1 MFMKLKR
8 SITVLVFLMLLSSLA
23 KGQYFSSGQ
32 DPASTKWKQI
42 NTANFQIIFPENF
55 EVQAQ
60 YLANILDSAYAL
72 VAYSLNGTIKKT
84 SIILHTQTVVSNGTT
99 AWAPTRIDLH
109 TTSPQQIYAQPWLD
123 QLALHEIRHLIQIEK
138 LNTGLTNVLKIILG
152 EQALAFMT
160 GIFIPQWF
168 LEGDAVVTETALS
181 NSGRGREPSFIMPI
195 KAQLLEKGTF
205 SYEKSVHGSYKDFV
219 TDPYPLGYL
228 MVASGRNKF
237 GAKLWEN
244 TLLNT
249 GRNPYQITPFSN
261 AIKKTTGLNKQQFYY
276 YVMDELKSK
285 WDSIQSLQSFQ
296 PLEHLTKKPKDF
308 TNYNH
313 PLMMDE
319 KNMLSVKR
327 SIDDVQRIIK
337 ILPSGEEK
345 IIFTPGPNLGD
356 RLSYSRGLLCW
367 SEVEFDARWQN
378 RNFSVIKTYHLKS
391 KKLTH
396 LTKNSRLFSPALSHD
411 AKKIAAIEQSTT
423 DKSSLVILDALNG
436 TELKRFHHPNHEFL
450 MSPSWSEDDNKIV
463 LITLNNQ
470 GKSIQVLNI
479 ISGQFEKQ
487 IPETYV
493 PIANPRITNDT
504 IYFSGAFSG
513 TDNIYALECSSKAIF
528 QISHVKFGA
537 KDVFVD
543 EKNDFL
549 LYANYT
555 SDGYEI
561 VKQKLSDERWIPL
574 TEIKKGFLDLPKTFS
589 KQEKGILEIDH
600 RVDKKFEAEKYRK
613 ASSLL
618 DIHSWAP
625 ASINVNS
632 YEVKPGFSMMSQNKL
647 STAFA
652 TLGYEYDLNES
663 LGKYYFNY
671 SYEGFYPIFELEVD
685 HGKKRYYLNDSTHQI
700 KFVLYDET
708 NIETQ
713 VRLPLSFNKGRYYR
727 GIQPSIKFRNSFLKE
742 LPDQKINFTQHAVH
756 SMNYRLYL
764 YNQIRSSSR
773 DLYPAWGQILDF
785 RVGHTPF
792 QEEHKSWLVSAQS
805 VFYFPG
811 LFKHHGIKI
820 VNGYQKRQEGVYH
833 FPQEV
838 NYPRGFYNQND
849 LELFR
854 TSINYKF
861 PLCYPDFHIG
871 SLFYLKRLKLA
882 LYYDQAY
889 GKNAKGNTDYRST
902 GFELTSDM
910 YFFSLIAPVDMG
922 VRYIYYPDNKTN
934 VFEFLFY
941 IDFSA
946 LY

>member
-1 MFMKLKR
+1 ML
-8 SITVLVFLMLLSSLA
+8 SPLV

-42 NTANFQIIFPENF
+42 NTSNFQIIFPDNF

-60 YLANILDSAYAL
+60 YLANILDSAYSL
-72 VAYSLNGTIKKT
+72 VAFSLNGTIKKT
-84 SIILHTQTVVSNGTT
+84 SIILHTQTVISNGTT

-152 EQALAFMT
+152 EQALAFIT

-181 NSGRGREPSFIMPI
+181 HTGRGREPSFIMPI
-195 KAQLLEKGTF
+195 KAQLLEKKTF

-219 TDPYPLGYL
+219 SDPYPLGYL
-228 MVASGRNKF
+228 LVASGRNKF
-237 GAKLWEN
+237 GSKLWEN
-244 TLLNT
+244 AIVNT
-249 GRNPYQITPFSN
+249 GRNPFQITPFSH
-261 AIKKTTGLNKQQFYY
+261 AIKKTTGFTKQQFYY
-276 YVMDELKSK
+276 SVMNELIDN
-285 WDSIQSLQSFQ
+285 WDSMLSSQSFP
-296 PLEHLTKKPKDF
+296 PLEHLTKRPSDF
-308 TNYNH
+308 TNYHH
-313 PLMMDE
+313 PVIMDE
-319 KNMLSVKR
+319 ENILSVK
-327 SIDDVQRIIK
+327 SCIDDVQRIVRIS
-337 ILPSGEEK
+337 PNGEEK
-345 IIFTPGPNLGD
+345 IIFTPGPSLGD
-356 RLSYSRGLLCW
+356 RLSYSQGLLCW

-378 RNFSVIKTYHLKS
+378 RNFSVIKTYNLKS

-396 LTKNSRLFSPALSHD
+396 LTKNSRLFSPVISHD
-411 AKKIAAIEQSTT
+411 AKKIVAVEQSST
-423 DKSSLVILDALNG
+423 DESSLVILDALNG
-436 TELKRFHHPNHEFL
+436 KELERFRHLNHEFL
-450 MSPSWSEDDNKIV
+450 ITPSWSDDDNKIIM
-463 LITLNNQ
+463 ITLNNQ
-470 GKSIQVLNI
+470 GKSIQVLDLK
-479 ISGQFEKQ
+479 SGEFEKQ
-487 IPETYV
+487 TPETY
-493 PIANPRITNDT
+493 ISISNPRITNDT
-504 IYFSGAFSG
+504 IYFIGAFSG
-513 TDNIYALECSSKAIF
+513 TDNIYALDRSSKIIY

-537 KDVFVD
+537 NDVLV
-543 EKNDFL
+543 EGKNDFL
-549 LYANYT
+549 LFTNYT
-555 SDGYEI
+555 ADGYEI
-561 VKQKLSDERWIPL
+561 VKQNFSDAQWVPL
-574 TEIKKGFLDLPKTFS
+574 TEIKKCFSDLPLTFLR
-589 KQEKGILEIDH
+589 QEKGVLEIDH
-600 RVDKKFEAEKYRK
+600 RDDITFDTEKYHK
-613 ASSLL
+613 ANNLF

-625 ASINVNS
+625 VSINVNS
-632 YEVKPGFSMMSQNKL
+632 YDVKPGFSVMSQNKL
-647 STAFA
+647 STSFT

-671 SYEGFYPIFELEVD
+671 SYEGFYPIYDLEVD
-685 HGKKRYYLNDSTHQI
+685 HGKKRYYFNDSTHQI
-700 KFVLYDET
+700 KFLLYDET

-713 VRLPLSFNKGRYYR
+713 VRLPLSFSKGRYYR

-742 LPDQKINFTQHAVH
+742 MPDQKINFTQHEVH
-756 SMNYRLYL
+756 SLNYRLYL

-773 DLYPAWGQILDF
+773 DLYPAWGQLLDF
-785 RVGHTPF
+785 KVGHTPF
-792 QEEHKSWLVSAQS
+792 QIENKSWLISAQS
-805 VFYFPG
+805 VLYFPG

-838 NYPRGFYNQND
+838 NYPRGFYNHND

-854 TSINYKF
+854 TSINYKL

-882 LYYDQAY
+882 LYYDQAN
-889 GKNAKGNTDYRST
+889 GKNAKGNTSYRST

-922 VRYIYYPDNKTN
+922 VRYIYYPDQKTN